1 MGPLQPVN
9 DKVPV
14 EMLTDQ
20 NTAEDM
26 TEVSRLL
33 SLNALL
39 PPRIIPCA
47 IGLFRI
53 QWCIEADAQKDV
65 FRTTKRLG

>member
-14 EMLTDQ
+14 QMLTDQGSQ

-47 IGLFRI
+47 IGS
-53 QWCIEADAQKDV
+53 EV
-65 FRTTKRLG
+65 

>member
-47 IGLFRI
+47 IGFFRNSM
-53 QWCIEADAQKDV
+53 V
-65 FRTTKRLG
+65 H